1 MKLKEKYKTKREF
14 SPFMLLLFIVFVAYT
29 LILLGLLVW
38 ALVSS
43 LKGRREFQTSPY
55 GFPKELLFENYK
67 DALELFKMQIRE
79 ETGLRYVY
87 FGELVKNS
95 LLYAVGSAFFQT
107 LSISITAYC
116 CAKYRYKFSKL
127 IYTVVLIM
135 MMMPVVGTLSSSIQ
149 IAQALN
155 IYGTMGGIWI
165 MNASFLGI
173 YFLVFYDVFASIPK
187 AVFEAARIDGAN
199 DLQLIRHIAFP
210 LAAKTF
216 MIVFLINFITYWN
229 DYQTPIIYLKT
240 KPVIAYALFNITQT
254 VRGNAPLIL
263 CAAIIVLV
271 PIIVL
276 FCCTSKYLMGNLTT
290 GGVKE

>member
-1 MKLKEKYKTKREF
+1 MKHKRKKREF
-14 SPFMLLLFIVFVAYT
+14 SPLMLVLFAIFMVYT
-29 LILLGLLVW
+29 LILVGLLVW
-38 ALVSS
+38 AVISS
-43 LKGRREFQTSPY
+43 LKGRREFQTTPY
-55 GFPKELLFENYK
+55 GFPEKPLFDNYK
-67 DALELFKMQIRE
+67 TVLELFKMQIRE
-79 ETGLRYVY
+79 ESGLRYVY
-87 FGELVKNS
+87 FDEMLKNS

-107 LSISITAYC
+107 LSIGITAYC
-116 CAKYRYKFSKL
+116 CAKYKYKFSKI
-127 IYTVVLIM
+127 IYAVVLVM

-187 AVFEAARIDGAN
+187 SIFEAARIDGAN
-199 DLQLIRHIAFP
+199 DIQLLRHVALP
-210 LAAKTF
+210 LGSKTF

-254 VRGNAPLIL
+254 VRGNAPQML
-263 CAAIIVLV
+263 CATIVILLPVII
-271 PIIVL
+271 L
-276 FCCTSKYLMGNLTT
+276 FCCTSRYLMGNLTT